1 MVNLIL
7 CVVFHRRIDDGQ
19 KKAALSLGKD
29 GSFEMHR
36 LVWFPA
42 SREERRERGQ
52 VL

>member
-1 MVNLIL
+1 MVNLTPGIAFL
-7 CVVFHRRIDDGQ
+7 PQDDGAQ
-19 KKAALSLGKD
+19 QKAALSLGKD
-29 GSFEMHR
+29 GSFKMRR

>member
-7 CVVFHRRIDDGQ
+7 CVVFHRRIVDGQ
-19 KKAALSLGKD
+19 QKAALSLGKD
-29 GSFEMHR
+29 GSFKMRR